1 MTHDSLYPEIT
12 TAPMP
17 QSSGDETIYGYP
29 IRDLVI
35 FADACR
41 VAGVR
46 SKELKD
52 FVGNVEAAYSVVAKA
67 MDEHL
72 ARCLE
77 EYLRPTTICENE
89 EVEEDVLIEALEKNT
104 GKVEKKAND
113 CYAEYRK
120 YLQGKVKTLEEELAS
135 LRDGAEGGEG

>member
-1 MTHDSLYPEIT
+1 MSKPLPREST
-12 TAPMP
+12 TAPMIP
-17 QSSGDETIYGYP
+17 SPGDETICGYP

-41 VAGVR
+41 VAGVGPI
-46 SKELKD
+46 ELKD

-77 EYLRPTTICENE
+77 KYLRPTM
-89 EVEEDVLIEALEKNT
+89 
-104 GKVEKKAND
+104 
-113 CYAEYRK
+113 
-120 YLQGKVKTLEEELAS
+120 
-135 LRDGAEGGEG
+135 RDGADGGEE

>member
-1 MTHDSLYPEIT
+1 MRGTPVWEGT
-12 TAPMP
+12 VNPAMP
-17 QSSGDETIYGYP
+17 QSPGDETIYGYP

-41 VAGVR
+41 VAGVGP
-46 SKELKD
+46 KELKD

-77 EYLRPTTICENE
+77 EYLRP
-89 EVEEDVLIEALEKNT
+89 LEI
-104 GKVEKKAND
+104 GGD
-113 CYAEYRK
+113 AE
-120 YLQGKVKTLEEELAS
+120 
-135 LRDGAEGGEG
+135 

>member
-1 MTHDSLYPEIT
+1 MGINEFHNPGMI
-12 TAPMP
+12 PNP
-17 QSSGDETIYGYP
+17 GDETIYGYP

-35 FADACR
+35 FADAYR
-41 VAGVR
+41 VAGVGP
-46 SKELKD
+46 KELRD
-52 FVGNVEAAYSVVAKA
+52 FVGNVEATYDAVVKA

-77 EYLRPTTICENE
+77 EYLRPTAIYENE
-89 EVEEDVLIEALEKNT
+89 EVEENVLIEALEKSI

-113 CYAEYRK
+113 CYDEYRE

>member
-1 MTHDSLYPEIT
+1 MTGVPNDFPSIN
-12 TAPMP
+12 PMP
-17 QSSGDETIYGYP
+17 QSPGDETICGYP

-41 VAGVR
+41 VAGVGP
-46 SKELKD
+46 KELKD
-52 FVGNVEAAYSVVAKA
+52 FAGDVETIYGAVAKS

-77 EYLRPTTICENE
+77 EYLRPTKPYEIDEAEYDALT
-89 EVEEDVLIEALEKNT
+89 EALKKNT
-104 GKVEKKAND
+104 EKIEKKAND

-120 YLQGKVKTLEEELAS
+120 YLQGKVKTLEEKLAS
-135 LRDGAEGGEG
+135 LRDGEEGEEG